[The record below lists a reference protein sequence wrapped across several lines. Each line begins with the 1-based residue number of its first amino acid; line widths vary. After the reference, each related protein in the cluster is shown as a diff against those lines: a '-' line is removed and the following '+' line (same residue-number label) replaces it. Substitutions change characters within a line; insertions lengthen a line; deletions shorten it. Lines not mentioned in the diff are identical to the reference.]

1 MVEGICKSFLQL
13 FLVGMDGLTM
23 NFAIQKLVP
32 MDANQTL
39 NEYNKVNATKVS
51 NYCADCDCAVDKL
64 VMSEVTIITPFS
76 LLVLNV
82 TNVCTFHRRSGACM
96 TSPTCCAVSISSTRS
111 R

>member
-32 MDANQTL
+32 MEAGQTL

-51 NYCADCDCAVDKL
+51 TSRVLYCTMVVL
-64 VMSEVTIITPFS
+64 VRV
-76 LLVLNV
+76 
-82 TNVCTFHRRSGACM
+82 
-96 TSPTCCAVSISSTRS
+96 
-111 R
+111 

>member
-32 MDANQTL
+32 MEANQTL

-51 NYCADCDCAVDKL
+51 ILVQSGVCMVGFPGVYACGPPREYVRCLAAGFFAPLCSLPFAD
-64 VMSEVTIITPFS
+64 
-76 LLVLNV
+76 VLY
-82 TNVCTFHRRSGACM
+82 TQ
-96 TSPTCCAVSISSTRS
+96 
-111 R
+111 